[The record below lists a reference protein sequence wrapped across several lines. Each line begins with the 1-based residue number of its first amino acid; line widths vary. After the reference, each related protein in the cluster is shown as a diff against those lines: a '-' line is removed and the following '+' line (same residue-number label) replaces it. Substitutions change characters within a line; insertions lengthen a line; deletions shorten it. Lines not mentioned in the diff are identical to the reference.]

1 MNKYIQYSIILL
13 SEGGTGE
20 DWKIEPHLNFGNFI
34 EKNNNIWK
42 KLAQILTKIENFFRS
57 HLDKIRS
64 ALTEFTHSSIY
75 GISFHIKYVRECRM
89 DAGAFLKPFH
99 SRLK

>member
-42 KLAQILTKIENFFRS
+42 KLVQILTKIENFLRS
-57 HLDKIRS
+57 SPR
-64 ALTEFTHSSIY
+64 
-75 GISFHIKYVRECRM
+75 
-89 DAGAFLKPFH
+89 
-99 SRLK
+99 